1 MELRGWGMRYCPVAW
16 VMKAL
21 DREQE
26 RLEREVGIDGRP
38 SGTTS
43 A

>member
-1 MELRGWGMRYCPVAW
+1 MRYCHVAW

-21 DREQE
+21 DREE
-26 RLEREVGIDGRP
+26 ELLEREVGVDGRP
-38 SGTTS
+38 SSTTS